1 MASDSSLEILRLD
14 QRAEGRRSVIY
25 RAPCSSSVPC
35 EDVSLIETHLFQQ
48 AYTSPAWPGLGIQL
62 VGSIENDNDIRLLK
76 SKPPYSRRPPRDDPT
91 TRNSSIS
98 DFTSPFYRPVR
109 NVTTK
114 EREMNTKNTILYETP
129 TVTDPAKRDAKRIG
143 IEILTGEPRPT
154 VAYWN
159 FGRQLIETDGGK
171 KLILVQIP

>member
-25 RAPCSSSVPC
+25 RAPSSSLFLVRRCLPHR
-35 EDVSLIETHLFQQ
+35 DHLFQH

-62 VGSIENDNDIRLLK
+62 VGSIENDNDIRLK

-98 DFTSPFYRPVR
+98 DLASPFYRPVR

-129 TVTDPAKRDAKRIG
+129 TVTDLAKRDAERIG
-143 IEILTGEPRPT
+143 
-154 VAYWN
+154 N
-159 FGRQLIETDGGK
+159 
-171 KLILVQIP
+171 